1 MTFDLP
7 TEGTVERWA
16 WDYVVSTSLEHKL
29 SPPRPPSKSRRP
41 PPRSSRLDFATMTWE
56 CSRETR
62 RTVLPEEVKQTITL
76 ASSVRVMLL
85 AALQH
90 ELLERSVPVSSDAAN
105 GVLRLSES
113 LLFDSGS
120 ATLRPDGERALVQLA
135 AVLLEILPCMTVA
148 PASLARTC
156 PDGPTP
162 LLETLLVEG
171 HTDAE
176 PIHGGG
182 FADNWELATARSIGV
197 FKALI
202 AYAPGLESL
211 RNEHGEVVLG
221 VSGYEARRPVTRAS
235 GEEARRLNRRID
247 LRFVL
252 AGPGA
257 IEIDRLRRRLDRLG
271 ELDRR
276 RGRQRPD
283 HLHRSRVRLLRRAGR
298 SCGRSHAR
306 VRDAERATRRFVD
319 VREGGL
325 NLSGLFTADRDN
337 ITRTPTLSCGPVNA
351 GATGWSIGAYE
362 RD

>member
-1 MTFDLP
+1 MDRPNSPLGLD
-7 TEGTVERWA
+7 EDE
-16 WDYVVSTSLEHKL
+16 DY
-29 SPPRPPSKSRRP
+29 
-41 PPRSSRLDFATMTWE
+41 
-56 CSRETR
+56 
-62 RTVLPEEVKQTITL
+62 L
-76 ASSVRVMLL
+76 ASVSDLMVGMLFVFILMLMAFALSYRGAQTQVDAVHAQLLDAKAELHSASADLAVVQDAVAARREALEILVAEVMRREQARVTLL

-120 ATLRPDGERALVQLA
+120 ATLRPDGERALAQLA

-156 PDGPTP
+156 SDGPTS

-202 AYAPGLESL
+202 AFAPGLESL
-211 RNEHGEVVLG
+211 RNDHGEVVLG

-257 IEIDRLRRRLDRLG
+257 IEIDRLRRRLDA
-271 ELDRR
+271 
-276 RGRQRPD
+276 
-283 HLHRSRVRLLRRAGR
+283 LR
-298 SCGRSHAR
+298 
-306 VRDAERATRRFVD
+306 DQ
-319 VREGGL
+319 
-325 NLSGLFTADRDN
+325 
-337 ITRTPTLSCGPVNA
+337 
-351 GATGWSIGAYE
+351 
-362 RD
+362 

>member
-1 MTFDLP
+1 MGRPNSPLGLD
-7 TEGTVERWA
+7 EDE
-16 WDYVVSTSLEHKL
+16 DY
-29 SPPRPPSKSRRP
+29 
-41 PPRSSRLDFATMTWE
+41 
-56 CSRETR
+56 
-62 RTVLPEEVKQTITL
+62 L
-76 ASSVRVMLL
+76 ASVSDLMVGMLFVFILMLMAFALSYRGAQTQVDAVHAQLLDAKAELHSARADLAVVQDAVAARREALEILVAEVMRREQARVTLL

-176 PIHGGG
+176 PIQGGG
-182 FADNWELATARSIGV
+182 FADNWEVATARSIGV

-221 VSGYEARRPVTRAS
+221 VSGYEARRPVARAS

-257 IEIDRLRRRLDRLG
+257 IEIDRLRRRLDT
-271 ELDRR
+271 
-276 RGRQRPD
+276 
-283 HLHRSRVRLLRRAGR
+283 LR
-298 SCGRSHAR
+298 
-306 VRDAERATRRFVD
+306 DQ
-319 VREGGL
+319 
-325 NLSGLFTADRDN
+325 
-337 ITRTPTLSCGPVNA
+337 
-351 GATGWSIGAYE
+351 
-362 RD
+362 